1 MNDKHFEK
9 FQYTYKLIT
18 ERSIRVPSSKKTKTK
33 KNS

>member
-18 ERSIRVPSSKKTKTK
+18 ERSILYLYWLEL
-33 KNS
+33 NIYQ